1 MEITEKKNSAIS
13 GNDSA
18 RDKKK
23 RLFSVECS
31 EVESRYKDYDGGIVT
46 TRSRS
51 ISILKKIEPE
61 RFYSTSSIFF

>member
-13 GNDSA
+13 RNDGA

-31 EVESRYKDYDGGIVT
+31 EVESRYEDYNGGYCNDP
-46 TRSRS
+46 
-51 ISILKKIEPE
+51 LQDY
-61 RFYSTSSIFF
+61 F